1 MDSDSKQ
8 SKTGFDPLAEAM
20 ELKID
25 SNKIELNDV
34 LLKCVNGYKLES
46 LAPGLAKLTVSM
58 VVAF

>member
-25 SNKIELNDV
+25 SSKIELNDV
-34 LLKCVNGYKLES
+34 LLKCVHDYKLEHH
-46 LAPGLAKLTVSM
+46 APGFAKLTITM
-58 VVAF
+58 TVAF